1 MLKLRESQT
10 AKGGELEGE
19 ADAVREMQ
27 GNVRAAEESL
37 LSQQQLEHVRHIQLQ
52 TQAALAKRLV
62 AAARGEYQPAASA
75 AALEDR
81 IAEADDTAAWLLTVV
96 ESLSQEHP
104 HFAPSSR
111 AWCRPSPRPER
122 RARERMGG
130 ERARSSRQSHA
141 RAQTT
146 RGASSWARR
155 RESAN
160 ARGRGASG
168 GAVVLTVNRV
178 RGR

>member
-10 AKGGELEGE
+10 AKGGELEAQAE

-141 RAQTT
+141 RAQTREARPSAFRVPHGRLMCRARYQGENVA
-146 RGASSWARR
+146 RGA
-155 RESAN
+155 
-160 ARGRGASG
+160 
-168 GAVVLTVNRV
+168 
-178 RGR
+178 

>member
-10 AKGGELEGE
+10 AKGGELEAE

-81 IAEADDTAAWLLTVV
+81 IAEADGTAVWLLTVV

-122 RARERMGG
+122 RARAVQRARERMGG
-130 ERARSSRQSHA
+130 ERARSSRQSQSA
-141 RAQTT
+141 E
-146 RGASSWARR
+146 ARR

-168 GAVVLTVNRV
+168 GAVVLTVSRV

>member
-10 AKGGELEGE
+10 AKGGELEAE

-104 HFAPSSR
+104 HFSAVLSSVVQAVSAP
-111 AWCRPSPRPER
+111 
-122 RARERMGG
+122 
-130 ERARSSRQSHA
+130 
-141 RAQTT
+141 
-146 RGASSWARR
+146 
-155 RESAN
+155 
-160 ARGRGASG
+160 
-168 GAVVLTVNRV
+168 
-178 RGR
+178 